1 MEANTCSS
9 GPEQARPAKARVR
22 RLPGRVR
29 WDRVALLA
37 ALLVGSAGAVGR
49 AAAGAADG
57 GTERYVVQ
65 AGDTLW
71 DIARALVGPEGDPR
85 PVVADIREANG
96 LGTAVLRSGEVLRLP
111 AP

>member
-9 GPEQARPAKARVR
+9 GPERLRQAPARV
-22 RLPGRVR
+22 PSGPERVR

-49 AAAGAADG
+49 AAAGATDG
-57 GTERYVVQ
+57 RTERYVVQ
-65 AGDTLW
+65 SGDTLW
-71 DIARALVGPEGDPR
+71 DIARARVGPEGDPR
-85 PVVADIREANG
+85 TMVADIREANG

-111 AP
+111 VP